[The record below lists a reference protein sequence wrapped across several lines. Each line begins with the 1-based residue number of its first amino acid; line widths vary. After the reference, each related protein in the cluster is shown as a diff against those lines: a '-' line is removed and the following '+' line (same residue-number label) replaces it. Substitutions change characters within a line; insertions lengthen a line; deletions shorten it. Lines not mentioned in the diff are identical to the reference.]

1 MYKGIELKLLY
12 SIELAL
18 FSVIIVQ
25 YDGNIVIG
33 CIHNW
38 TV

>member
-18 FSVIIVQ
+18 FYVIIVQ

-33 CIHNW
+33 CIHN
-38 TV
+38 